1 MSDQKFT
8 TQPAPSDPSVQDPTA
23 LQEIGSVLNVP
34 GPQIP
39 DKASVDALGAAL
51 ASLSPE
57 ELKKR
62 QEELNKES

>member
-8 TQPAPSDPSVQDPTA
+8 TQPAPSDPPALGTAA
-23 LQEIGSVLNVP
+23 LQEIAGVLNVP

-39 DKASVDALGAAL
+39 DQASVNALGTP
-51 ASLSPE
+51 LSRE

-62 QEELNKES
+62 QEELNKET

>member
-8 TQPAPSDPSVQDPTA
+8 TQPAPSDPPAQDATA
-23 LQEIGSVLNVP
+23 LQEIAGVLNVP

-39 DKASVDALGAAL
+39 DQASINALPAAL
-51 ASLSPE
+51 TPE

-62 QEELNKES
+62 QEELNKGT